1 MDCNETQMVMHGYL
15 DSELDL
21 VRTVE
26 LERHFEEC
34 PHCQQAYSNQQALR
48 ATIRA
53 ALLYHNAPDQL
64 ANRIQEALRQ
74 AENQNSRASSFVP
87 AKWRTHSSWAMTWV
101 CGLAGASACL
111 AILIFTV
118 LRVVP
123 WHDRAPSDDV
133 IAQQVLASHIRS
145 LMQNHLTD
153 VPSTDQ
159 HTVKPWFDGKLGFS
173 PPVQDFADHDF
184 ALIGGRL
191 DYLEDQPVAALV
203 YQHRK
208 HFINLFI
215 WPSADVARLANAA
228 HKGYNM
234 IHWQQGDMNYW
245 AVSDLNASEL
255 DEIVKL
261 LRGTR

>member
-1 MDCNETQMVMHGYL
+1 MGCNEVQTVMHGYL

-21 VRTVE
+21 VRTIE
-26 LERHFEEC
+26 LERHLQEC
-34 PHCQQAYSNQQALR
+34 PHCQQAYRNQQALR
-48 ATIRA
+48 GAIRTAT
-53 ALLYHNAPDQL
+53 LYHKTPDNL
-64 ANRIQEALRQ
+64 ANRIHAALQ
-74 AENQNSRASSFVP
+74 QVENQNSGVSSAVP
-87 AKWRTHSSWAMTWV
+87 ARRQTHQPWARAWLF
-101 CGLAGASACL
+101 GLGGTLACL
-111 AILIFTV
+111 AILILIA

-123 WHDRAPSDDV
+123 WHGRASNEV

-145 LMQNHLTD
+145 LMLNHLTD

-159 HTVKPWFDGKLGFS
+159 HTVKPWFDGKLDFS

-203 YQHRK
+203 YQRRR

-215 WPSADVARLANAA
+215 WPSGHGASPVNATR
-228 HKGYNM
+228 KGYNM
-234 IHWQQGDMNYW
+234 VHWTQGGMNYW

-255 DEIVKL
+255 DGIVQL
-261 LRGTR
+261 IRGTR